1 MALLLLAPLFFCH
14 AQGKWDALLHV
25 DNMPVQSGSHDFY
38 LTARDSFSIER
49 EVEAFTARAAQEKCR
64 FPARYMQLAGFTASE
79 WGNGLEPSCNDW
91 LEFMHRFFPDT
102 VFLAYAGPYVQNP
115 SSALGH
121 VFIVLSPQ
129 ERKPSS
135 FMLYPVINYAAD
147 VGGQSRLEMNL
158 KGIKGSLLGRY
169 TLLPFHEKVREYSDI
184 ENRDLWLLP
193 VRLTDAERLL
203 LVAHLYE
210 LQTQQ
215 FYFRIHDKN
224 CAYQTE
230 QLLSVAA
237 QTPFERMG
245 RFSSPL
251 ELIMA
256 NRTRWGS
263 PVKLPAANHVGASLL
278 ENMEEHN
285 CDERVGALSGDSLA
299 LLLGTLHK
307 NSMTSRQKYSST
319 LKKCLDRARVLAV
332 DKPPS
337 RSNRLLLP
345 ETLFSA
351 HPLSMVRGGLF
362 RGSDGLAG
370 WFGYRAFLHAFSDP
384 PGIYRNSD
392 EFEAFAVNLAVR
404 PSGAEWQ
411 SGWLFNQSSLP
422 SWSEQH
428 EFSWRLGIGGERI
441 PSGQGWSLAGGAVWG
456 FGLSDML
463 GLGWQYSAMLQLFP
477 AYMEGEGKALLF
489 NPEFRVQG
497 QVGSHSKIRL
507 SYTLYNEWSLN
518 LREHKLEYLQSY
530 AWNES
535 NATVVILAS
544 NLQDYRATFLHQ
556 YYFDF

>member
-1 MALLLLAPLFFCH
+1 MPGAFYLCH
-14 AQGKWDALLHV
+14 AQEKWEALLHV
-25 DNMPVQSGSHDFY
+25 DNMPIEAESRDFY
-38 LTARDSFSIER
+38 LTVRDNFSIER
-49 EVEAFTARAAQEKCR
+49 EVAAFKARAEQEKCR
-64 FPARYMQLAGFTASE
+64 FPARYMQLAGFNASG
-79 WGNGLEPSCNDW
+79 WGNGQEPSCTDW
-91 LEFMHRFFPDT
+91 LEFKHRFFPDT

-135 FMLYPVINYAAD
+135 FMLYPVVNYAAD
-147 VGGQSRLEMNL
+147 VGGQSRLEVNL

-210 LQTQQ
+210 LQKQQ

-237 QTPFERMG
+237 HTPFERMG
-245 RFSSPL
+245 WFSSPL

-263 PVKLPAANHVGASLL
+263 PVKLPAADHVGASLL
-278 ENMEEHN
+278 ESLEDHD

-351 HPLSMVRGGLF
+351 HPLSMVRGGGL
-362 RGSDGLAG
+362 RNSDGWAG
-370 WFGYRAFLHAFSDP
+370 WLGYRALLHAFSDP
-384 PGIYRNSD
+384 PGIYQNSD
-392 EFEAFAVNLAVR
+392 EFEAIAVNLAVN
-404 PSGAEWQ
+404 PHGVEWQ

-422 SWSEQH
+422 AWSRQH
-428 EFSWRLGIGGERI
+428 ELSWRLGLGGEQI
-441 PSGQGWSLAGGAVWG
+441 PSGQGWSLAGGIVWG
-456 FGLSDML
+456 LGLSDVL
-463 GLGWQYSAMLQLFP
+463 GLGWRYSAMLQLFP
-477 AYMEGEGKALLF
+477 AYMEREGKALLF
-489 NPEFRVQG
+489 NPEFRVHG
-497 QVGSHSKIRL
+497 QAGPHTKISL
-507 SYTLYNEWSLN
+507 SYKYYYEKWLD

-535 NATVVILAS
+535 NATVLILAS
-544 NLQDYRATFLHQ
+544 NLHDYRAAFLHQ